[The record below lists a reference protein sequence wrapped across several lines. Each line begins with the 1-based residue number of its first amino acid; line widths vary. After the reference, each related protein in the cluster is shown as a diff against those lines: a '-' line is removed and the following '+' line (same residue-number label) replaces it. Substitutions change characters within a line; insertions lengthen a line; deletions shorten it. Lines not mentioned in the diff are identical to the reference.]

1 MKVNIEVTD
10 TFGHEANYSWV
21 KRHTLDMIDTLSNY
35 SVVRRVKREIGWNGH
50 RCTTVNHGDMIELRP
65 YGVCQ
70 VCFITFGE

>member
-10 TFGHEANYSWV
+10 CFGHEANYSWV
-21 KRHTLDMIDTLSNY
+21 RRHTLDAPDTLSNY
-35 SVVRRVKREIGWNGH
+35 SVVRRAKAAVGWNGK
-50 RCTTVNHGDMIELRP
+50 RCTTVNYGDMIELRP